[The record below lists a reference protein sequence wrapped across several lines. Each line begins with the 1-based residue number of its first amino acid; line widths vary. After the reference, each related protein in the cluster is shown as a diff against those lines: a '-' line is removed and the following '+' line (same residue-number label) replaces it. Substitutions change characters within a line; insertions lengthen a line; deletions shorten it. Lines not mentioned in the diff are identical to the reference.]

1 MALFRRA
8 LASASSLS
16 RQSGCRRWLFGWEEN
31 KKTNRTFSS
40 SSSSSSGLSGTG
52 PTQELELDK
61 WNLSKHLE
69 GLIKF
74 RGGPVT
80 FAEYMQTALSSPV
93 GGYYGNRYLTGE
105 EGEGEGE
112 GESQTE
118 KKEGKKGN
126 PVSATSPVIG
136 ARGDFVT
143 SPEISQLFG
152 EMVGLWCVTVW
163 QQLGSPK
170 ALRLVELGPGKG
182 TLMADLL
189 RSTKSPSSPI
199 FSSFQAA
206 LKNGPHAGVH
216 LVEISSFFRKSQ
228 AEALSAWE
236 NHNSNDVVSGKGE
249 GEGRVKWYSTLGEIP
264 NDVDIPTI
272 YIGHE
277 FLDALPVHMFVK
289 KSQVWAEIL
298 VDLKKQQA
306 ISLDPD
312 TQKKEPEFEMKLS
325 PGATPAMKML
335 LTPKLESLNDSVSAN
350 LKELEI
356 SASAMEHTL
365 ELGKRLVSNK
375 AGGAA
380 LFIDYGYTDLPGR
393 FTCRAIHAHK
403 VLDDLLELTGAADLT
418 ADVDFGALKWAI
430 ENNEW
435 TGTAPT
441 VHGPVSQAKFLQSL
455 GIEFRLQNLLQTT
468 KMTKEQAEDLILGYK
483 RLVSNETFKVD
494 VDEGRSGEA
503 LEMSGMGDVYK
514 AMAITS
520 FPDPSSAPV
529 GF

>member
-1 MALFRRA
+1 
-8 LASASSLS
+8 
-16 RQSGCRRWLFGWEEN
+16 
-31 KKTNRTFSS
+31 
-40 SSSSSSGLSGTG
+40 
-52 PTQELELDK
+52 
-61 WNLSKHLE
+61 LE

-93 GGYYGNRYLTGE
+93 GGYYGNRYL
-105 EGEGEGE
+105 
-112 GESQTE
+112 
-118 KKEGKKGN
+118 EGKTEGGKGED
-126 PVSATSPVIG
+126 SSVIG

-163 QQLGSPK
+163 QQLGCPK
-170 ALRLVELGPGKG
+170 TLRLVELGPGKG

-199 FSSFQAA
+199 FKAFQDA
-206 LKNGPHAGVH
+206 LMNGPNAGVH
-216 LVEISSFFRKSQ
+216 FVEISPFFRKSQ
-228 AEALSAWE
+228 AKALSAWE
-236 NHNSNDVVSGKGE
+236 SEIIQNDVKGKEENEKENELSSPSGK
-249 GEGRVKWYSTLGEIP
+249 VKWYRTLGEIP
-264 NDVDIPTI
+264 NDHEVPTI

-289 KSQVWAEIL
+289 KSQVWTEIL

-312 TQKKEPEFEMKLS
+312 AQKNKDPEFEMKLS

-335 LTPKLESLNDSVSAN
+335 LTPKLESLNDSVSSN
-350 LKELEI
+350 LKEMEI

-375 AGGAA
+375 AGGAV

-435 TGTAPT
+435 DGDGGAPT

-455 GIEFRLQNLLQTT
+455 GIEYRLQNLLKNT
-468 KMTKEQAEDLILGYK
+468 KMTKEQAEGLILGYK
-483 RLVSNETFKVD
+483 RLVSSEAFQVD
-494 VDEGRSGEA
+494 AEADGRSGEG
-503 LEMSGMGDVYK
+503 LQVSGMGEVYK

-520 FPDPSSAPV
+520 FPEQSSAPV